1 MSDDRIRQ
9 TERSKGGRKRTKYA
23 IMDGNRSP
31 KPPTARR
38 RSDGRHPAFAQEGL
52 SPGGAVTLARS
63 GRFGA
68 TMGLEQIRGPT
79 AASRVPRPA
88 SGGRVSVDGP
98 GREGAWAA
106 GARGRGSERSGGKYK
121 KLWRLRIDAQ
131 VR

>member
-1 MSDDRIRQ
+1 MTGSERQ
-9 TERSKGGRKRTKYA
+9 ERSKGGGKRTKYA

-52 SPGGAVTLARS
+52 SPGGAVTLAKS

-79 AASRVPRPA
+79 AASRAPRPEEGSQSTDPA
-88 SGGRVSVDGP
+88 GRAP
-98 GREGAWAA
+98 GRRAHGGA
-106 GARGRGSERSGGKYK
+106 GRRGVVENIRNCG
-121 KLWRLRIDAQ
+121 
-131 VR
+131 V